1 MFGVLIWILEMS
13 LIFLVLTEG
22 DANLCFY
29 SYEVAWWIMP
39 FDILPLNLKK
49 NASVE
54 IEKSHVSKAYK
65 IQ

>member
-1 MFGVLIWILEMS
+1 MS